1 MAAVPAGQV
10 EDARTLG
17 RAQAVEHERH
27 LEARLLDGLFFTQRR
42 DIARVEEVLEPIPP
56 AHSRRSIF
64 RPGHPMSR
72 LHDAARTE
80 ARTIGVSVILS
91 AGLRRLLPG
100 SPDGPR
106 RHTLAAGA
114 NLGDLLAAL
123 GITAATDLT
132 AAVDGEL
139 ADHATRSATAPRS
152 CSSCRWKVAV
162 AGGAAAEGE
171 ATIRKAVKGFCSKRQ
186 QRRRQQQEGSSKDVA
201 ARPLTSHRS
210 EDNEMAQLRIPLD
223 EKRFNSG
230 QTWKDYMAQMG
241 DTRAKTEGN
250 YANSKLTDEERKF
263 FGSVNGVKYV
273 VMLAENWCGDVHRNS
288 PLIAHIVEAMP
299 GAELRVFLRDQ
310 NADLRDAFLNN
321 GYQSI
326 PVVVF
331 FDKDWNEIG
340 RWLER
345 AHGATTASSGI
356 RARTL
361 GAVPQGASKEQQDA
375 AMNEFRAQVQAEY
388 DKPGGALWRAA
399 AAEVKLL
406 LETRLGAKK

>member
-1 MAAVPAGQV
+1 
-10 EDARTLG
+10 
-17 RAQAVEHERH
+17 
-27 LEARLLDGLFFTQRR
+27 
-42 DIARVEEVLEPIPP
+42 
-56 AHSRRSIF
+56 
-64 RPGHPMSR
+64 
-72 LHDAARTE
+72 
-80 ARTIGVSVILS
+80 
-91 AGLRRLLPG
+91 
-100 SPDGPR
+100 
-106 RHTLAAGA
+106 
-114 NLGDLLAAL
+114 
-123 GITAATDLT
+123 
-132 AAVDGEL
+132 
-139 ADHATRSATAPRS
+139 
-152 CSSCRWKVAV
+152 
-162 AGGAAAEGE
+162 
-171 ATIRKAVKGFCSKRQ
+171 
-186 QRRRQQQEGSSKDVA
+186 
-201 ARPLTSHRS
+201 
-210 EDNEMAQLRIPLD
+210 MAQLRIPLD

-241 DTRAKTEGN
+241 DTRAKTEAN

-263 FGSVNGVKYV
+263 FSSVSGVKYV

-310 NADLRDAFLNN
+310 NPDLRDTFLNN

-345 AHGATTASSGI
+345 AHGATTVTAGI

-406 LETRLGAKK
+406 LETKLGAKK

>member
-1 MAAVPAGQV
+1 
-10 EDARTLG
+10 
-17 RAQAVEHERH
+17 
-27 LEARLLDGLFFTQRR
+27 
-42 DIARVEEVLEPIPP
+42 
-56 AHSRRSIF
+56 
-64 RPGHPMSR
+64 
-72 LHDAARTE
+72 
-80 ARTIGVSVILS
+80 
-91 AGLRRLLPG
+91 
-100 SPDGPR
+100 
-106 RHTLAAGA
+106 
-114 NLGDLLAAL
+114 
-123 GITAATDLT
+123 
-132 AAVDGEL
+132 
-139 ADHATRSATAPRS
+139 
-152 CSSCRWKVAV
+152 
-162 AGGAAAEGE
+162 
-171 ATIRKAVKGFCSKRQ
+171 
-186 QRRRQQQEGSSKDVA
+186 
-201 ARPLTSHRS
+201 
-210 EDNEMAQLRIPLD
+210 MAQLRIPLD
-223 EKRFNSG
+223 EKRFNTG

-241 DTRAKTEGN
+241 DTRAKTEAN

-263 FGSVNGVKYV
+263 FGGISGVKYV

-310 NADLRDAFLNN
+310 NADLRDTFLNN

-345 AHGATTASSGI
+345 AHGATTVTAGI

-375 AMNEFRAQVQAEY
+375 AMGEFRNQVQAEY

-406 LETRLGAKK
+406 LETKLGAKK

>member
-1 MAAVPAGQV
+1 
-10 EDARTLG
+10 
-17 RAQAVEHERH
+17 
-27 LEARLLDGLFFTQRR
+27 
-42 DIARVEEVLEPIPP
+42 
-56 AHSRRSIF
+56 
-64 RPGHPMSR
+64 
-72 LHDAARTE
+72 
-80 ARTIGVSVILS
+80 
-91 AGLRRLLPG
+91 
-100 SPDGPR
+100 
-106 RHTLAAGA
+106 
-114 NLGDLLAAL
+114 
-123 GITAATDLT
+123 
-132 AAVDGEL
+132 
-139 ADHATRSATAPRS
+139 
-152 CSSCRWKVAV
+152 
-162 AGGAAAEGE
+162 
-171 ATIRKAVKGFCSKRQ
+171 
-186 QRRRQQQEGSSKDVA
+186 
-201 ARPLTSHRS
+201 
-210 EDNEMAQLRIPLD
+210 MAQLRIPLD

-241 DTRAKTEGN
+241 DTRAKTEAN

-263 FGSVNGVKYV
+263 FSGISGVKYV

-310 NADLRDAFLNN
+310 NADLRDTFLNN

-345 AHGATTASSGI
+345 AHGATTVASGI

-361 GAVPQGASKEQQDA
+361 GAVPPGASKEQQDA

-406 LETRLGAKK
+406 LETKLGAKK